1 MAYWYIVLFCV
12 AQHRLIAFSRR
23 TVHMSEPPVNEQ
35 DKESNSR
42 VTLEEKV
49 LTGLDGRRGSPDG
62 D

>member
-1 MAYWYIVLFCV
+1 
-12 AQHRLIAFSRR
+12 
-23 TVHMSEPPVNEQ
+23 MSERPVNEQ
-35 DKESNSR
+35 DKESNSC

>member
-1 MAYWYIVLFCV
+1 
-12 AQHRLIAFSRR
+12 
-23 TVHMSEPPVNEQ
+23 MSEPLVNEQ
-35 DKESNSR
+35 DKETNSC